1 MLFMQHNEYRG
12 QYNTLIE
19 HWFDTNQK
27 VFGKMCLL
35 GNLKKKNIIGDSTV
49 SGQLQ
54 SD

>member
-19 HWFDTNQK
+19 HWFDTNQN

-35 GNLKKKNIIGDSTV
+35 KNIIGDSTV

>member
-19 HWFDTNQK
+19 HWFDTNQN
-27 VFGKMCLL
+27 VLGKIYLL
-35 GNLKKKNIIGDSTV
+35 ENLKKNIIGDS
-49 SGQLQ
+49 SASSQLQ